1 VYLFSILSVRH
12 FSAYQQ
18 VIDDYKSLLIYENE
32 LMYMNNKKTSN
43 YERVK
48 NEVVVLL
55 ERIIKNK
62 NFLNENTKADQEYLL
77 KIKNDNL

>member
-1 VYLFSILSVRH
+1 
-12 FSAYQQ
+12 
-18 VIDDYKSLLIYENE
+18 
-32 LMYMNNKKTSN
+32 MNNKKTSN

>member
-1 VYLFSILSVRH
+1 MYFFSILSVKH

-18 VIDDYKSLLIYENE
+18 VIDDYKSLQIYESE
-32 LMYMNNKKTSN
+32 LLYMNNKKTSN